1 MADKEQRDVM
11 MTSSCIDSC
20 SADRIKQPPFD
31 FIYFLGK
38 MKLKS
43 APPSGWKVKIMGQRF
58 NAFGC
63 RYFRQVLTSVES
75 DCVPRIPWN
84 TENIGHGWWNG
95 WWNERLEQQG
105 RRLLVFW
112 NRVAA
117 AVAIG
122 LESGSAIR
130 NAAHWKLFQAVVHDG
145 HFFLF
150 SIGRSKMISKTFIAP
165 METFPTLGSFVL
177 LHATGQQWRRLEP
190 MARSRT
196 ISWNMILG
204 IMEPSSQTAYNLI
217 PTWTVS
223 FPRRGTSS
231 SLIWTIPPNSLEL
244 FGWN

>member
-20 SADRIKQPPFD
+20 SADRIKQPPFY

-75 DCVPRIPWN
+75 DCVPRRPWN

-145 HFFLF
+145 HFFSLF
-150 SIGRSKMISKTFIAP
+150 HRPFQNDFQNFYCADGDVSHTRIIRPPARYWTTMKTSG
-165 METFPTLGSFVL
+165 TN
-177 LHATGQQWRRLEP
+177 GQK
-190 MARSRT
+190 SD
-196 ISWNMILG
+196 N
-204 IMEPSSQTAYNLI
+204 IMEHDPGNHGTVQSNRLQLDSNLN
-217 PTWTVS
+217 S
-223 FPRRGTSS
+223 FISTFWNVVKFN
-231 SLIWTIPPNSLEL
+231 LNNSTE
-244 FGWN
+244 